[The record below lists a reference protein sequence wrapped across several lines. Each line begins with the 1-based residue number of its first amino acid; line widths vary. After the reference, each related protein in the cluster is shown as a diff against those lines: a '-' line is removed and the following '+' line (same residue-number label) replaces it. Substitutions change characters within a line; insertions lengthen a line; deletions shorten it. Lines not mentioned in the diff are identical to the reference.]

1 LKEQVE
7 DKLMTFTQL
16 EIFVA
21 VVECQSFSLAASHLG
36 ISQSGVSHAIANLE
50 TELGVVLIERHRLG
64 IALTEMGKQVIK
76 YAQQMLGLHDAIL
89 QEAAATKGLKRGS
102 VRIGSFGLTTSV
114 QLLPQLM
121 WAFGQKYPEIEL
133 RIFEGMDREV
143 VEWLYDRYVDV
154 GFILLPHEEMDA
166 VQIVEDQ
173 LVAVI
178 PEKHPLARKS
188 AIRPGDLASEP
199 FILSGGGSR
208 PLIEEV
214 FRSAGI
220 RLNVRYYLQQMLS
233 ILEIVRLG
241 LGISIVAELA
251 LPQDCNGLSIIPL
264 EPRVVRQIGLAV
276 RDRNNLSPA
285 SRAFFEFVQECSYSS
300 P

>member
-1 LKEQVE
+1 
-7 DKLMTFTQL
+7 MTFTQL

-21 VVECQSFSLAASHLG
+21 VVECQSFSLAASQLG

-64 IALTEMGKQVIK
+64 VALTEMGKRVIK
-76 YAQQMLGLHDAIL
+76 YAQQMLGLQDAIL

-121 WAFGQKYPEIEL
+121 WAFGQRYPEIEL
-133 RIFEGMDREV
+133 RIFEGVDREV

-154 GFILLPHEEMDA
+154 GFMLLPHEEMDT
-166 VQIVEDQ
+166 VQIAEDQ
-173 LVAVI
+173 LVAVV

-188 AIRPGDLASEP
+188 AIWPGDLASEP

-208 PLIEEV
+208 PLIEDV

-220 RLNVRYYLQQMLS
+220 RLNVRYHLQQVLS

-241 LGISIVAELA
+241 LGVSILAELA
-251 LPQDCNGLSIIPL
+251 LPKDRKGLNIIPL
-264 EPRVVRQIGLAV
+264 EPKVARQIGLAV

-285 SRAFFEFVQECSYSS
+285 SRAFFEFVQERSYYGS
-300 P
+300 

>member
-1 LKEQVE
+1 
-7 DKLMTFTQL
+7 MTFVQL

-36 ISQSGVSHAIANLE
+36 ISQSGVSHAVANLE
-50 TELGVVLIERHRLG
+50 AELGVILIERHRLG
-64 IALTEMGKQVIK
+64 IALTEMGKRVIK
-76 YAQQMLGLHDAIL
+76 HAQQMLGLHDAIL

-133 RIFEGMDREV
+133 RVFEAVDREV
-143 VEWLYDRYVDV
+143 IEWLYDRYVDV
-154 GFILLPHEEMDA
+154 GFVMLPNEMVDTIP
-166 VQIVEDQ
+166 IVEDQ
-173 LVAVI
+173 LVAVL
-178 PEKHPLARKS
+178 PADHPLAEKS
-188 AIRPGDLASEP
+188 GIQPAELASEP

-214 FRSAGI
+214 FRSADI
-220 RLNVRYYLQQMLS
+220 RLNVRYRLQQVLS
-233 ILEIVRLG
+233 ILEIVRRG
-241 LGISIVAELA
+241 LGVSVVAELA
-251 LPQDCNGLSIIPL
+251 LPEDRKGLSIVPF
-264 EPRVVRQIGLAV
+264 EPRVVRRIGLAV

-285 SRAFFEFVQECSYSS
+285 SRAFFEFAQERYCFV